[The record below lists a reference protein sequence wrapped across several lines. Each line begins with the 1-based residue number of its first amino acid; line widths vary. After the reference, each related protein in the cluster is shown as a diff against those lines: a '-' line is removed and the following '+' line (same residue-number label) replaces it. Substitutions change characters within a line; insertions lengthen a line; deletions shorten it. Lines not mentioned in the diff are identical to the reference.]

1 MGGIELSD
9 VIEAYYSCRRRKR
22 STVNARRFELNWEA
36 ECVSLWED
44 INNGTYKPRRSI
56 AFIVDKPKPRE
67 IFAADFRDRVVH
79 HLLIGRIYPLLEKQF
94 ILDSYSTQ
102 KDKGTLFGVRRVE
115 QMMRECSENYTRDCY
130 VLKIDIQSFFMNI
143 PRQRLYECLEHFMQ
157 EKYHGN
163 DRETL
168 MWLFRETLFNRC
180 EHGCVIR
187 CPRRKWKV
195 LPPGKSLMRSDGT
208 HGLPI
213 GNLTSQMMALLYL
226 DELDHNVT
234 EQWGIRYY
242 GRYVDDMVLMDLSKQ
257 KLLQVNGLIREWL
270 RSRGLS
276 LHPNKLY
283 LQHYGKGVLFVGGMV
298 LPGRKYVSRRTMTNC
313 LHTIRRLN
321 VCAGCDDADREQYRE
336 AFRATLN
343 SYLGMFRHYDSLRF
357 GKRVCGIIARSWYK
371 KMYVKVRGR
380 KMKVV
385 LRKSDNSENTLLR
398 KGILSVNDRERVDRA
413 TA

>member
-1 MGGIELSD
+1 MGGVELSD

-22 STVNARRFELNWEA
+22 STVNARRFELNWEM

-79 HLLIGRIYPLLEKQF
+79 HLLIGRIYPLLAKQF

-102 KDKGTLFGVRRVE
+102 KDKGTLFGVCRVE

-143 PRQRLYECLEHFMQ
+143 PRRRLYECLERFMR
-157 EKYHGN
+157 EKYNGN

-180 EHGCVIR
+180 ERGCVIR
-187 CPRRKWKV
+187 CPRRKWSV

-208 HGLPI
+208 RGLPI

-234 EQWGIRYY
+234 EQWGIKYY
-242 GRYVDDMVLMDLSKQ
+242 GRYVDDMVLMDLSKR
-257 KLLQVNGLIREWL
+257 KLLLVNGLIRDWL
-270 RSRGLS
+270 LARGLS
-276 LHPNKLY
+276 LHPKKLY
-283 LQHYGKGVLFVGGMV
+283 LQHYGKGVLFVGGMI
-298 LPGRKYVSRRTMTNC
+298 LPGRKYISRRTMTNC
-313 LHTIRRLN
+313 MRNILQMNTYAETDTDYAERN
-321 VCAGCDDADREQYRE
+321 RET
-336 AFRATLN
+336 FRAMLN
-343 SYLGMFRHYDSLRF
+343 SYFGMFRHYDSLRF
-357 GKRVCGIIARSWYK
+357 GKRMRSTIGRPWYRV
-371 KMYVKVRGR
+371 MYIVVSGS
-380 KMKVV
+380 KMKIV
-385 LRKSDNSENTLLR
+385 LRDNV
-398 KGILSVNDRERVDRA
+398 KHGI
-413 TA
+413 